1 MWRGGRG
8 FGELEL
14 KEDAGE
20 RAEKYLE
27 ATSRS
32 LERLKMTGTESSLSS
47 NLSDR
52 VLELARSYEKDS
64 KHYLSDNKPVTAL
77 ACIAYAEGLLDALK
91 FLELAE
97 F

>member
-1 MWRGGRG
+1 M
-8 FGELEL
+8 
-14 KEDAGE
+14 KEDAHE
-20 RAEKYLE
+20 RAGKYLE

-32 LERLKMTGTESSLSS
+32 LETLKMTRVESPLSS
-47 NLSDR
+47 RLPDR
-52 VLELARSYEKDS
+52 VVELARSYEKDS

-91 FLELAE
+91 FLGLAE